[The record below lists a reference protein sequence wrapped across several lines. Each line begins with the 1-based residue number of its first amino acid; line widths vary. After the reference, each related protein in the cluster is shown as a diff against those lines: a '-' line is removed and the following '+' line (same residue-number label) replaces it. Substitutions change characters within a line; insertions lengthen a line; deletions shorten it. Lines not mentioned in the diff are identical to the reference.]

1 MSEALIRAQIKT
13 ILEGVSGIGEVHDY
27 ERLSL
32 SLAEYLELMTT
43 GTGASKKVN
52 GWTIHRESTL
62 TQISSFQTYM
72 RNHNFRIHGIYEVND
87 DDASEKTFQGIV
99 DAIFTEFL
107 ANLDL
112 NGTALEADPINI
124 ESVDVDEFAGRAF
137 HTAELSLSVREE
149 VS

>member
-32 SLAEYLELMTT
+32 SLGEYLELMTT

-52 GWTIHRESTL
+52 GWTIHRESTA
-62 TQISSFQTYM
+62 SEMSDFQKVM
-72 RNHNFRIHGIYEVND
+72 RNHTFRIHGIYEVDD
-87 DDASEKTFQGIV
+87 DDASEITFQGIV
-99 DAIFTEFL
+99 DAIFTAFMAEP
-107 ANLDL
+107 DL
-112 NGTALEADPINI
+112 NGSALEADPINVV
-124 ESVDVDEFAGRAF
+124 SADMDEFAGRAF
-137 HTAELSLSVREE
+137 HVAELSLVAREE